1 MLCLISSL
9 IILGTTPELKCEE
22 PPKIKIVLGE
32 SNTQKAER
40 EKREKELAEL
50 KERGESYVAGDVKKL
65 YHDNTNN
72 CVAWAKRQTGITRTL
87 GNGARAGIQGTEPKV
102 GAIGAMKAG
111 VHAVVVV
118 AINGDYLTV
127 NESNHTKGW
136 ITQRVVNKNQMLGYV
151 YN

>member
-9 IILGTTPELKCEE
+9 IILGTTPELKCEQ
-22 PPKIKIVLGE
+22 PPKVQIVLGE
-32 SNTQKAER
+32 SNAQKIEREAR
-40 EKREKELAEL
+40 EKRLAEL

-65 YHDNTNN
+65 YPDNTNN
-72 CVAWAKRQTGITRTL
+72 CVLWAKRQTGINRTL
-87 GNGARAGIQGTEPKV
+87 GNGARYGIQGTEPRV
-102 GAIGAMKAG
+102 GAIGAMSSG

-136 ITQRVVNKNQMLGYV
+136 ITQRVVSKNQMLGYV